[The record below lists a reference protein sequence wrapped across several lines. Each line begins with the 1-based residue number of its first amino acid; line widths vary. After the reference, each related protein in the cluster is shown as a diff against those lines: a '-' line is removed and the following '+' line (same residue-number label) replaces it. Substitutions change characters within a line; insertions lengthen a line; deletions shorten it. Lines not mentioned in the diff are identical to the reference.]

1 MKLKQLVLVVATLC
15 MSVAATVASA
25 QEDEDSGNIYVVS
38 TLQWPFN
45 NLDEIFEMMEEVK
58 GLVDQNEY
66 VLSRK
71 VLTHFYAGAFSVM
84 TITEHAS
91 LADIDKANERGNEL
105 FLEAYPD
112 EADRE
117 ARGEAFLALAGS
129 GMHVDSIVQEVPEL
143 TK

>member
-1 MKLKQLVLVVATLC
+1 MKLKQLVLVVAALC
-15 MSVAATVASA
+15 MSVVATVASA
-25 QEDEDSGNIYVVS
+25 QEDDDSGNIYVVS
-38 TLQWPFN
+38 TLQWPFD
-45 NLDEIFEMMEEVK
+45 NLDEIFAMMEEAK

-84 TITEHAS
+84 TVTEYAS
-91 LADIDKANERGNEL
+91 LADIDKAAERGNEL

-112 EADRE
+112 EEERE
-117 ARGEAFLALAGS
+117 ARGDAFSALTGS
-129 GMHVDSIVQEVPEL
+129 GMHVDSIVQEVPAL